1 MSKTSKNINSISSA
15 VIRFSMTIIII
26 ACLILGA
33 VFVARFSYSFGHDI
47 FYNSSV
53 EEKPGRDIYVTIEST
68 DASEVGDIL
77 KAQGIIANS
86 LAFYIQ
92 SKFFEIEIQPGI
104 YSLNT
109 SQSVREILEILA
121 EGPTVTESSEET
133 VSDETTSDVSDIVT
147 DEVVTEAVPAEGDV
161 SGDIVETQSVPSE
174 AD

>member
-53 EEKPGRDIYVTIEST
+53 EEKPGTDIYVTIEST
-68 DASEVGDIL
+68 DASEVGDML
-77 KAQGIIANS
+77 KTQGIIANS

>member
-121 EGPTVTESSEET
+121 EGPTETVTESSEET
-133 VSDETTSDVSDIVT
+133 VSDETTSDVSDI
-147 DEVVTEAVPAEGDV
+147 VTEAVPAEGDV